1 MVTVVVVINLA
12 LALMLFYVAWRV
24 WQLRLRLE
32 RWADKIAA
40 FERKLNTVLP
50 KAPEAIS
57 AGRLTIHQL
66 RQSNKPLDVKLL
78 RVQQILALLNIGQ
91 QIWQQ
96 SRLVRQS
103 KFFQKPLAKYK

>member
-32 RWADKIAA
+32 RWAGKIAA
-40 FERKLNTVLP
+40 SERKLNAVLP

-78 RVQQILALLNIGQ
+78 RVQQVLALFNIGQ
-91 QIWQQ
+91 QIWQR

-103 KFFQKPLAKYK
+103 KFFKKPLAKYK